1 MNQRVLPEALP
12 DVSRAAAA
20 MADPTRAAMCAALM
34 DGRAWTPSELGRYAG
49 VARSTASEHVS
60 VLVARGLASEIRQG
74 RHRYVMLAGEEVAGL
89 LERLAAL
96 DERTF
101 PTPPSARAWTTNR
114 DLLAGRTCY
123 KHLAGG
129 LGVDLAEGL
138 RSRGM
143 IDRTWRATTTGARIL
158 QQWGIPE
165 PGRLPAT
172 SCLDS
177 TERRFHLGGPLGT
190 AVCHSLMDLGW
201 VETRSGSRA
210 VRLTERGVAGLW
222 RSGLVMGE

>member
-1 MNQRVLPEALP
+1 M
-12 DVSRAAAA
+12 
-20 MADPTRAAMCAALM
+20 
-34 DGRAWTPSELGRYAG
+34 
-49 VARSTASEHVS
+49 
-60 VLVARGLASEIRQG
+60 
-74 RHRYVMLAGEEVAGL
+74 AGL

-165 PGRLPAT
+165 PARLPAT

-210 VRLTERGVAGLW
+210 MRLTERGVAGLW

>member
-34 DGRAWTPSELGRYAG
+34 DGRAWTPGELGRYAG

-101 PTPPSARAWTTNR
+101 PTPPSARVDDESRPPRRA
-114 DLLAGRTCY
+114 DLLQAPRGRAGRGPRRGAQEQRHDRPDLEGDHDWCAHPAAVGDPGTRAP
-123 KHLAGG
+123 AG
-129 LGVDLAEGL
+129 D
-138 RSRGM
+138 
-143 IDRTWRATTTGARIL
+143 IL
-158 QQWGIPE
+158 
-165 PGRLPAT
+165 
-172 SCLDS
+172 
-177 TERRFHLGGPLGT
+177 
-190 AVCHSLMDLGW
+190 
-201 VETRSGSRA
+201 SGFD
-210 VRLTERGVAGLW
+210 
-222 RSGLVMGE
+222 

>member
-34 DGRAWTPSELGRYAG
+34 DGRAWTPGELGRYAG

-74 RHRYVMLAGEEVAGL
+74 RHRYVML
-89 LERLAAL
+89 
-96 DERTF
+96 F

-165 PGRLPAT
+165 PARLPAT

>member
-1 MNQRVLPEALP
+1 MHLVDL
-12 DVSRAAAA
+12 DAAF
-20 MADPTRAAMCAALM
+20 
-34 DGRAWTPSELGRYAG
+34 GRGS
-49 VARSTASEHVS
+49 
-60 VLVARGLASEIRQG
+60 
-74 RHRYVMLAGEEVAGL
+74 
-89 LERLAAL
+89 
-96 DERTF
+96 
-101 PTPPSARAWTTNR
+101 NR

-165 PGRLPAT
+165 PARLPAT